1 MRDLYDI
8 LGVARGA
15 SPEDIKKAYRRLAR
29 ERHPDR
35 DPSNPWAENEFK
47 ELAAAYTL
55 LSDPKRRARY
65 DRGEIDATGAPRT
78 RPGRA
83 NRGPGAKPSDRAF
96 RGRAGRDGGGVKVN
110 GADVEYAL
118 SVSFGDAALGATHH
132 IELTSGKRLKVAIPP
147 GTRNGQILR
156 LKGQGMPGM
165 GGGRDGDALVDIQ
178 VAPDPVFR
186 AEGDDVHIE
195 LAVTLAEAVL
205 GARIQTPTLDGAVA
219 LTVPAGSNTGT
230 LLRLKGKGLLRADG
244 GRGDQYVRLA
254 VVLPSKPDAE
264 FVDFVRRWSEKNP
277 YPARP
282 EKPAGG

>member
-8 LGVARGA
+8 LGIARGA

-35 DPSNPWAENEFK
+35 DPSNPRAETVFK
-47 ELAAAYTL
+47 ELAAAYAL
-55 LSDPKRRARY
+55 LSDPKKRARY
-65 DRGEIDATGAPRT
+65 DRGEIDATGAPRA

-96 RGRAGRDGGGVKVN
+96 RGRASVKIN

-118 SVSFGDAALGATHH
+118 SVSFADAARGTTHH
-132 IELTSGKRLKVAIPP
+132 IDLTSGKRLKVAIPP
-147 GTRNGQILR
+147 GTRPGRILR
-156 LKGQGMPGM
+156 LKGQGMPGI
-165 GGGRDGDALVDIQ
+165 GGGRDGDALVEIQ

-186 AEGDDVHIE
+186 AEGDDVHID
-195 LAVTLAEAVL
+195 LPVTLAEAVL
-205 GARIQTPTLDGAVA
+205 GARVPAPTVDGAVA

-230 LLRLKGKGLLRADG
+230 VLRLKGKGLPSADG

-254 VVLPSKPDAE
+254 VVLPPKPDAE
-264 FVDFVRRWSEKNP
+264 FTDFVRAWSAKNP

-282 EKPAGG
+282 DESSTDR

>member
-55 LSDPKRRARY
+55 LSDPKKRARY

-83 NRGPGAKPSDRAF
+83 NRGASAKPSDRAF
-96 RGRAGRDGGGVKVN
+96 RGRAGREGGVKVN

-118 SVSFGDAALGATHH
+118 SVRFGDAALGATHH

-147 GTRNGQILR
+147 ETRNGQILR

-165 GGGRDGDALVDIQ
+165 GGGRDGDALVAIE
-178 VAPDPVFR
+178 VALDPVFR
-186 AEGDDVHIE
+186 AEGDDVHVE

-205 GARIQTPTLDGAVA
+205 GARIEAPTVDGPVA
-219 LTVPAGSNTGT
+219 LTVPAGSNSGT
-230 LLRLKGKGLLRADG
+230 LLRLKGKGLPRAGG
-244 GRGDQYVRLA
+244 GRGDQYVKLA
-254 VVLPSKPDAE
+254 VVLPSKPDTE
-264 FVDFVRRWSEKNP
+264 FTDFVRAWSAKNP
-277 YPARP
+277 YPVRP
-282 EKPAGG
+282 EKPTGG